1 MQFLKN
7 FLDNKF
13 DKEFKKQLRNVLG
26 FVPENLSLYKTAL
39 SHRSIRE
46 GTDENN
52 ERLEFLGDAVLS
64 SLVGHYLFMR
74 YPYKDEGFLT
84 EMRSKMVNRNQLN
97 DIALKMGLKKI
108 TFYNKFDSSLKISQ
122 IFGNTLEAVIGA
134 VYLDKGY
141 KKTQKWVTRHIINP
155 HLYMDDLE
163 NLDINQKNKLYG
175 WANKNGKILEFET
188 LDERIENGRRL
199 FTIGAMV
206 NGELIAQA
214 KAYNKKDASQVAAQI
229 AVEKLGIELKPM

>member
-1 MQFLKN
+1 MKFLKYI
-7 FLDNKF
+7 FEKKG
-13 DKEFKKQLRNVLG
+13 DKDFKRQLRNVLG
-26 FVPENLSLYKTAL
+26 FVPDNLNLYKTAL

-46 GTDENN
+46 GSDENN

-74 YPYKDEGFLT
+74 YPYKDEGYLT
-84 EMRSKMVNRNQLN
+84 EMRSKMVNRNKLN

-122 IFGNTLEAVIGA
+122 IFGNTLEAVVGA

-141 KKTQKWVTRHIINP
+141 DKTQQWVSMHIINP

-163 NLDINQKNKLYG
+163 ILEINQKNKLYG
-175 WANKNGKILEFET
+175 WANKNGKSLEFET
-188 LDERIENGRRL
+188 LEEKIENGRRL
-199 FTIGAMV
+199 FTIGAIV
-206 NGELIAQA
+206 DGELIAEA
-214 KAYNKKDASQVAAQI
+214 KAFNKKDASQVAAQI
-229 AVEKLGIELKPM
+229 AVEKLGLV

>member
-1 MQFLKN
+1 
-7 FLDNKF
+7 
-13 DKEFKKQLRNVLG
+13 
-26 FVPENLSLYKTAL
+26 LYKTAL

-46 GTDENN
+46 GADENN

-108 TFYNKFDSSLKISQ
+108 TFYNKFDSSLKTSQ
-122 IFGNTLEAVIGA
+122 IFGNTLEAVVGA

-141 KKTQKWVTRHIINP
+141 KKTQKWVTKHIVNP
-155 HLYMDDLE
+155 HMFMDDLE
-163 NLDINQKNKLYG
+163 ILDINQKNKLYG
-175 WANKNGKILEFET
+175 WANKNGKVLEFET
-188 LDERIENGRRL
+188 LDERLENGRRL

-206 NGELIAQA
+206 NGECIAQA
-214 KAYNKKDASQVAAQI
+214 KAYNKKDASQIASQI

>member
-1 MQFLKN
+1 VQFLKN
-7 FLDNKF
+7 FLDNKP

-26 FVPENLSLYKTAL
+26 YTPENLILYKTAL

-46 GTDENN
+46 GADENN

-108 TFYNKFDSSLKISQ
+108 TFYNKFDSSLKTSQ
-122 IFGNTLEAVIGA
+122 IFGNTLEAMVGA

-141 KKTQKWVTRHIINP
+141 KKTQKWVSKHIIIP

-188 LDERIENGRRL
+188 LDEKMENGRRL

-214 KAYNKKDASQVAAQI
+214 KAYNKKDASQVASQI

>member
-1 MQFLKN
+1 MLLLKN
-7 FLDNKF
+7 IFESRG
-13 DKEFKKQLRNVLG
+13 DKDFKRQLRNVLG
-26 FVPENLSLYKTAL
+26 FVPGNLNLYKTAL

-46 GTDENN
+46 GSDENN

-74 YPYKDEGFLT
+74 YPYKDEGYLT
-84 EMRSKMVNRNQLN
+84 EMRSKMVNRNKLN

-122 IFGNTLEAVIGA
+122 IFGNTLEAVVGA

-141 KKTQKWVTRHIINP
+141 AKTQQWVTMHIINP

-163 NLDINQKNKLYG
+163 ILEINQKNKLYG
-175 WANKNGKILEFET
+175 WANKNGKSLEFET
-188 LDERIENGRRL
+188 LEEKIENGRRL
-199 FTIGAMV
+199 FTIGAIV
-206 NGELIAQA
+206 DGELIAEA

-229 AVEKLGIELKPM
+229 AVEKLGLA

>member
-7 FLDNKF
+7 FLDNKP

-26 FVPENLSLYKTAL
+26 YTPENLILYKTAL

-46 GTDENN
+46 GADENN

-108 TFYNKFDSSLKISQ
+108 TFYNKFDSSLKTSQ
-122 IFGNTLEAVIGA
+122 IFGNTLEAMVGA

-141 KKTQKWVTRHIINP
+141 KKTQKWVSKHIIIP

-188 LDERIENGRRL
+188 LDEKMENGRRL

-214 KAYNKKDASQVAAQI
+214 KAYNKKDASQVASQI